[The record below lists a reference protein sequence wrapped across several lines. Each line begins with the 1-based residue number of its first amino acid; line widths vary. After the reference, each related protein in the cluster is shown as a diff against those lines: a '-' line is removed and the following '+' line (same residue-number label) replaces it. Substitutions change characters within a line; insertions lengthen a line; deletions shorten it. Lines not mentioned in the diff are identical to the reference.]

1 MKKTVILLILA
12 FSAAIISCASTPK
25 NEESAEIPQENSIE
39 NQNNNDSINSE
50 QENSS
55 EISEISDSEENQPEE
70 QKFSDFENLEELLT
84 DELNPELPELP
95 EIQQE
100 IEETTEEPQ
109 TITEPPVKDEPDSTG
124 SDSQNAEIA
133 ENKTETETENSEE
146 TSTETKNPIQND
158 DTQNQSET
166 ETENSTEN
174 QQGKEENSEEQ
185 KEPES
190 KTENKNIPGTVDA
203 APVPSRSLKA
213 MKNQV
218 IDITYPGKGWIY
230 QGNIDKDGNIDNRNK
245 NFIFCGRKL
254 GGKDTSFSLRTR
266 NAGTYLLHFFK
277 NDALTESYIDDYL
290 EVTVENKNNTS
301 SEHIIAPDYAQIVP
315 PKATITAEKIK
326 EQKRAQSAN
335 AEKNSENKTD
345 TSAEKTVKEEK
356 ILEANSEN
364 NSEQKKNSAIDTI
377 IQTTESAPE
386 IDSPKISAKNTSGSA
401 ENYNSASVQKNSG
414 PSGNMTTSTE
424 TENSG
429 DLQNLEMLSEDA
441 LLETAQK
448 YYDEKRYPQ
457 AFIAI
462 TKFFDKATKRLDEGL
477 YLQGRIL
484 EAKSSVQNIKNAIE
498 SYDLVVNNYP
508 SSSLWDK
515 ANKRSIFLKRFY
527 INIR

>member
-1 MKKTVILLILA
+1 MKKTAILLILA

-25 NEESAEIPQENSIE
+25 NEESIEIPKENSIE
-39 NQNNNDSINSE
+39 NQNENNDSIDSE
-50 QENSS
+50 QENTS
-55 EISEISDSEENQPEE
+55 EISEISDSEENNTEE
-70 QKFSDFENLEELLT
+70 QKESDSESLEEPLT

-95 EIQQE
+95 EIQPE
-100 IEETTEEPQ
+100 IEETTEEHQ
-109 TITEPPVKDEPDSTG
+109 IITEPPVKDEPDSTS
-124 SDSQNAEIA
+124 SDNQDTEIA
-133 ENKTETETENSEE
+133 ENKTETENSAEKEAEN
-146 TSTETKNPIQND
+146 PVQNE
-158 DTQNQSET
+158 DTQNPSE
-166 ETENSTEN
+166 EEIQNSTEN
-174 QQGKEENSEEQ
+174 QQEKEENAEEQ
-185 KEPES
+185 KEPEN
-190 KTENKNIPGTVDA
+190 KTENNNVPGTVDSV
-203 APVPSRSLKA
+203 PMPSRSLTA

-230 QGNIDKDGNIDNRNK
+230 QGNIDKDGNIDTRNK
-245 NFIFCGRKL
+245 NFIFGGRKL

-301 SEHIIAPDYAQIVP
+301 SEHIVAPDYAQIVP

-326 EQKRAQSAN
+326 EQKRAQIADS
-335 AEKNSENKTD
+335 EKNAENKTD
-345 TSAEKTVKEEK
+345 TSPEKTVKEEK
-356 ILEANSEN
+356 ILAENSEN
-364 NSEQKKNSAIDTI
+364 NSETKKNSAIDTI

-386 IDSPKISAKNTSGSA
+386 INSPKISAKNTSGSE
-401 ENYNSASVQKNSG
+401 ENYNSASAQKNNG
-414 PSGNMTTSTE
+414 TNGKMATSEETE
-424 TENSG
+424 TSG

-457 AFIAI
+457 AFSTI